1 MRVSNLVA
9 GAALALLSPMVFAQA
24 QTPEAAAERM
34 QDFLSGF
41 EDLGPGY
48 AVVAVTADDVL
59 LREVWGERR
68 ASTGAPLTADTPIY
82 IASQTKAFMGLLAAQ
97 LDAEGVLSLD
107 TTLADHWPGVRF
119 PEGVNPSDWTLR
131 DLISHQVPVS
141 ADLIVILEA
150 YVTRIDP
157 ADYPRLIE
165 AVMTAREPGF
175 DYDNLGYNLYG
186 AILETVTGRTWQDWL
201 EERVFDPLDL
211 EHTSART
218 SDFALDAQ
226 SWNHIW
232 TGSETGWFEVRPKTD
247 AQMQSA
253 GGITTSPNDMIAWL
267 QMNLRGEGPA
277 GSGLTEAIVSEA
289 HTIAAEVSREAR
301 NAYELPCYGYT
312 LGWNVCDFEGH
323 TLYAHGGGYTGA
335 RTMMAFSPDL
345 GVGIGVFSN
354 SDNMTGWLTSRTMIQ
369 FLQFVIDHEDAD
381 RWSARRQELYPQRIE
396 RSLSGRL
403 ERVANGR
410 DNPVYGDWSWA
421 PETSELSVYEGV
433 YSSEAMYAPVTV
445 SVVAGQLQAAW
456 GDYRFTGA
464 PAQTDVFG
472 LQQHPLDEVLPLQF
486 ERDEA
491 GEIVALSYE
500 KARFERR

>member
-1 MRVSNLVA
+1 MRFSNLVA

-24 QTPEAAAERM
+24 QTPVAAAERM
-34 QDFLSGF
+34 QDFLFGF

-82 IASQTKAFMGLLAAQ
+82 VASQTKAYMGLLAAQ
-97 LDAEGVLSLD
+97 LDAQGVLSLES
-107 TTLADHWPGVRF
+107 TLADHWPGVRF
-119 PEGVNPSDWTLR
+119 PDGVNPADWTLR

-165 AVMTAREPGF
+165 SVMTAREPGF

-201 EERVFDPLDL
+201 EERVFDPLGL

-218 SDFALDAQ
+218 SDFELDAQ

-232 TGSETGWFEVRPKTD
+232 TGAETGWFEVRPKTD

-253 GGITTSPNDMIAWL
+253 GGITTSPTDMITWL

-277 GSGLTEAIVSEA
+277 GSGLTEAVVTEA

-301 NAYELPCYGYT
+301 NAYELPCYGYA

-369 FLQFVIDHEDAD
+369 FLQFVIDHEEAD
-381 RWSARRQELYPQRIE
+381 RWMQIRQEQYPQRVE
-396 RSLSGRL
+396 RLLGMRRDSLDEDRATD
-403 ERVANGR
+403 VF
-410 DNPVYGDWSWA
+410 GDWSWA
-421 PETSELSVYEGV
+421 PSASDLAVYEGEYV
-433 YSSEAMYAPVTV
+433 NDVMYAPVTI
-445 SVVAGQLQAAW
+445 SVVEGRLQAAW

-472 LQQHPLDEVLPLQF
+472 LQQHPLDEMLPLQF
-486 ERDEA
+486 ERDET
-491 GEIVALSYE
+491 GEVVALTYE

>member
-1 MRVSNLVA
+1 MRFSNLVA

-24 QTPEAAAERM
+24 QTPVAAAERM
-34 QDFLSGF
+34 QDFLFGF

-82 IASQTKAFMGLLAAQ
+82 VASQTKAYMGLLAAQ
-97 LDAEGVLSLD
+97 LDAQGVLSLES
-107 TTLADHWPGVRF
+107 TLADHWPGVRF
-119 PEGVNPSDWTLR
+119 PDGVNPADWTLR

-165 AVMTAREPGF
+165 SVMTAREPGF

-201 EERVFDPLDL
+201 EERVFDPLGL

-218 SDFALDAQ
+218 SDFELDAQ

-232 TGSETGWFEVRPKTD
+232 TGAETGWFEVRPKTD

-253 GGITTSPNDMIAWL
+253 GGITTSPTDMITWL

-277 GSGLTEAIVSEA
+277 GSGLTEAVVTEA

-301 NAYELPCYGYT
+301 NAYELPCYGYA

-369 FLQFVIDHEDAD
+369 FLQFVIDHEEAD
-381 RWSARRQELYPQRIE
+381 RWMQIRQEQYPQRVE
-396 RSLSGRL
+396 RLLGMRRQSVDEDRNHP
-403 ERVANGR
+403 AF
-410 DNPVYGDWSWA
+410 GDWSWA
-421 PETSELSVYEGV
+421 PSASDLAVYEGEYV
-433 YSSEAMYAPVTV
+433 NDVMYAPVTI
-445 SVVAGQLQAAW
+445 SVVEGRLQAAW

-472 LQQHPLDEVLPLQF
+472 LQQHPLDEMLPLQF
-486 ERDEA
+486 ERDET
-491 GEIVALSYE
+491 GEVVALTYE